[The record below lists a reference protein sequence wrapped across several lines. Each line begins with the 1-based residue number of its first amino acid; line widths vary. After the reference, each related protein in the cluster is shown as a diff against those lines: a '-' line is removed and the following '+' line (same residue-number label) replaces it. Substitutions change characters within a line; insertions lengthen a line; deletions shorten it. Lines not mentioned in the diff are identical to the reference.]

1 MQIWAQSAV
10 SAPIHHHQL
19 QELALGTA
27 PLTDTAYFWQLLIYY
42 PVSLSAAHG
51 AWIAIPDG
59 MSATLCAVRC
69 QSVWPLVHQF
79 IPLMRLHFFRLRPTI
94 TSSNL
99 PESASASLFGG
110 SCTTD
115 TILLCN
121 RRVTSRPDSGRHSA
135 LFMENVPKVTH
146 TLNSGSNIF
155 IPRCLIH
162 RIVLS
167 AGRNITLLIAG
178 LNGYPVCPPTSRDTH
193 VLSSRRP

>member
-1 MQIWAQSAV
+1 MSRFIAKNSYR
-10 SAPIHHHQL
+10 HF
-19 QELALGTA
+19 LALGTA
-27 PLTDTAYFWQLLIYY
+27 SLTDTSYSWQHCHST
-42 PVSLSAAHG
+42 VWVAHG
-51 AWIAIPDG
+51 RTVVLLHHPDG
-59 MSATLCAVRC
+59 TVPGFGRRPMSVSVAVGSPVHSSDGTTLL
-69 QSVWPLVHQF
+69 PLASD
-79 IPLMRLHFFRLRPTI
+79 TI

>member
-1 MQIWAQSAV
+1 MPQSCF
-10 SAPIHHHQL
+10 SAYV
-19 QELALGTA
+19 AL
-27 PLTDTAYFWQLLIYY
+27 
-42 PVSLSAAHG
+42 SLSIFLLLHH
-51 AWIAIPDG
+51 PDG
-59 MSATLCAVRC
+59 TVPGFGRRPMSVSVAVGSPVHSSDGTTLL
-69 QSVWPLVHQF
+69 PLASD
-79 IPLMRLHFFRLRPTI
+79 TI
-94 TSSNL
+94 TSSYL

-121 RRVTSRPDSGRHSA
+121 RRVTSRPDSGRRSA

-178 LNGYPVCPPTSRDTH
+178 QNGYPVCPPTSRDTH